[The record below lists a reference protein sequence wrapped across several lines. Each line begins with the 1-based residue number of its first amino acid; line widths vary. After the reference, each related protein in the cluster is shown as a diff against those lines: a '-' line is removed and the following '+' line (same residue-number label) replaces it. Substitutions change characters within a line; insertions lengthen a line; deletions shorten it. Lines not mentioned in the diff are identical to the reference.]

1 MSNDEQDPI
10 HAAAAEWAS
19 ARRAAM
25 RELQAPAP
33 NVSVSMARMAA
44 LFNVSVSVTRLAKA
58 EAALYALFP
67 DAQ

>member
-33 NVSVSMARMAA
+33 NVSVS
-44 LFNVSVSVTRLAKA
+44 VTRLAKA